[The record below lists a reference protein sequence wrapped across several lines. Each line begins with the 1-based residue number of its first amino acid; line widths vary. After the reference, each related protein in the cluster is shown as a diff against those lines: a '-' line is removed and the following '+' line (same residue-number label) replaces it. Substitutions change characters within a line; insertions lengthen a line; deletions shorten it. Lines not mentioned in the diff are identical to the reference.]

1 MPSILRRTKQNLVIL
16 IILILLVVY
25 IIKIQNVY
33 QTSKPISFI
42 GFNNVTGDKNL
53 IVPNIIHY
61 IQFDQR
67 FLSFLPFIC
76 ICSAFYNQSPS
87 RIYIHTNNAL

>member
-1 MPSILRRTKQNLVIL
+1 MFSFPRRTKQNLVIL

-25 IIKIQNVY
+25 IFKIQNVY
-33 QTSKPISFI
+33 QTSKPINFI

-67 FLSFLPFIC
+67 ILSFLPFIC
-76 ICSAFYNQSPS
+76 IC
-87 RIYIHTNNAL
+87 